1 MVAAAA
7 QHQVSEWVMQY
18 YSQQA
23 LLAGVP
29 EAKLNALGGW
39 HKSGKAISG
48 NMVDSAKVVKLHRL
62 LHEYG
67 YQEKLEIEATKSL
80 FESDQVNFAL
90 ISNAKSVAAMLTRL
104 LEACQYNLSYFQYS
118 IQTGETSVRIN
129 IEYSEQSFAF
139 YSPQSVMYLV
149 GYLIKRIFPEQ
160 FGEYTMQIGVVQSS
174 VPDRDAIAEFFQIH
188 CNVDCAFI
196 DIPKAL
202 YELNNRSWNP
212 HVHEYLES
220 LYSEHFPDAS
230 KRNKLIEAVK
240 SLILQTFE
248 TEYHKPSIEQI
259 SGHLNMSRSTLY
271 RNLSDSNVTFK
282 ELVELQRKE
291 FAAKY
296 VKDPQKSLTEISEIL
311 GYSSISAFTRAF
323 KRWFNVSP
331 SAWRS

>member
-1 MVAAAA
+1 M
-7 QHQVSEWVMQY
+7 QHQVSEWVLQY

-39 HKSGKAISG
+39 HKAGQAVSG
-48 NMVDSAKVVKLHRL
+48 NMVNSAKLVPLYKL

-67 YQEKLEIEATKSL
+67 YQEETEIKATKAL
-80 FESDQVNFAL
+80 FESDQLNFAL
-90 ISNAKSVAAMLTRL
+90 ISNTKSVATMLTRL
-104 LEACQYNLSYFQYS
+104 LNACQYNLSYFQHS
-118 IQTGETSVRIN
+118 IQTSKSMVRIN
-129 IEYSEQSFAF
+129 IEYSYDSVAF
-139 YSPQSVMYLV
+139 YSPQSLMYLV
-149 GYLIKRIFPEQ
+149 GYLIKRIFPSQ
-160 FGEYTMQIGVVQSS
+160 FEHPIMQVGVVQSS
-174 VPDRDAIAEFFQIH
+174 VPDRDAIAEFFEIH
-188 CNVDCAFI
+188 CNVDCAYI

-202 YELNNRSWNP
+202 YELENPNWNP

-220 LYSEHFPDAS
+220 LHSEHFPDAN

-248 TEYHKPSIEQI
+248 SDYRKPSIEQV
-259 SGHLNMSRSTLY
+259 SSLLNMSRSTLY

-282 ELVELQRKE
+282 ELVDTQRKE
-291 FAAKY
+291 YAAKY
-296 VKDPQKSLTEISEIL
+296 IKDPQKSLTEISEIL